1 MLHPVTIAAMSS
13 LRLSVGLVA
22 LALALPVAADDV
34 DLPRFPSVSPDGREV
49 VFSWRGDLWKVPSQG
64 GAATRLTSHP
74 QDDLA
79 SAWSPDGSLIGFESE
94 RDGFRNLFVMK
105 TDGTGLRQVTE
116 LDRDAALAGFGRR
129 SDGSL
134 GLTFTSTLQFDL
146 YRSGRP
152 YMVSVDGGDAEVV
165 HGAFGSAPL
174 VSPDGTR
181 VLFERGGSAWF
192 RRHYRGPDQRDVWLF
207 DRRDD
212 SFRKLTT
219 WEGNDGQPR
228 WAGNDAVFFLS
239 DRVADTVNVFRMDLA
254 GGEPTVA
261 QVTRFTDAD
270 VIGFDLSADGNTL
283 IAHQWDSLFRWDLAA
298 AAPGGAGQKLSITA
312 AADAGDSIELRDVS
326 RNVTE
331 SALNPDGKSMAM
343 IAFGDVYVRSIDDKS
358 PTRAITRSESRERD
372 LAWSPDGLT
381 LYFVSDESG
390 REEIRA
396 ATVTSTRSELREV
409 AKKATSSEPTPDAPA
424 VAAVARGGERG
435 AAGESEAS
443 AHADPPAEPAAAAAP
458 AGTETSAK
466 TDSTGKPS
474 AEEKPDPKLNPAR
487 WSEAVQF
494 DVQTVVSDALRLR
507 RPSPSPDGMSL
518 AFRRGLGDLV
528 IRSLGADG
536 TGSEERVLVPG
547 WDTSIEWQWSPDS
560 RWIAFSQHDRNF
572 NNDVFIIPA
581 DGSAAPIN
589 ITRHPDNDG
598 RPRWS
603 ADGKVLAF
611 LSERNDNTADVW
623 MVYLDKSMES
633 LTPMELEKYYKDA
646 AEETKKRKPLKPVG
660 QKLAKA
666 ATGGDAP
673 PDAVA
678 EAKPELKPDAK
689 ADDESDDA
697 QKASKTP
704 AKTPA
709 KIEPLDPAHLADAY
723 LRLRRVT
730 NSPGA
735 EGGLEIT
742 PAGDRYIFT
751 AAEEGGGLFSLKWD
765 GTDRKKLG
773 PAGSVEHLSLT
784 GDKVVVVSGGRASHV
799 KPEGGEQKFVD
810 IDATIV
816 IDRADLAS
824 RKFQELARTLGA
836 EFYHPTM
843 KGLDWEALTGRY
855 LTLARA
861 SRTPDEFNWIS
872 SRFLGELNASHLGV
886 TSPDPASPIRQA
898 QGRIGTTH
906 TRVADGVRID
916 RVFSDSPAALS
927 SPAILPGDL
936 IVAVEFE
943 AFGPTDTL
951 ESALRG
957 RTGRE
962 TALTVRRPNE
972 ASPREF
978 TVLLTP
984 ISFEAQRRL
993 AYNDWQNQTRE
1004 QVAAWSDGRIGY
1016 IHIEAMDQPQLDSFE
1031 RDLFAAAEGRS
1042 GLIVDVRNNGGG
1054 WTADRLLSS
1063 IMVQPHAYTVPRG
1076 MSDAPTDGYPQ
1087 DRLFIQRYSLPMN
1100 MLCNEKS
1107 FSNAEITAHAFRT
1120 LKRGTLVGQ
1129 KTYGGVISTDAFR
1142 LVDGTTVR
1150 LPFRGWYLSDGT
1162 DMENNGAVPDIVV
1175 PMTPQAEAQNSDE
1188 QLKAAVEELRS
1199 RMG

>member
-1 MLHPVTIAAMSS
+1 MSL
-13 LRLSVGLVA
+13 LRLSAGLIA
-22 LALALPVAADDV
+22 LALALPSAADIV

-49 VFSWRGDLWKVPSQG
+49 VFSWRGDLWKVSSQG

-74 QDDLA
+74 QDELA
-79 SAWSPDGSLIGFESE
+79 SAWSPDGISIGFESE
-94 RDGFRNLFVMK
+94 RDGFRNLFVMS
-105 TDGTGLRQVTE
+105 TDGTGLRQVTS

-129 SDGSL
+129 VDGSPV
-134 GLTFTSTLQFDL
+134 LTFTGTLQFDL

-152 YMVSVDGGDAEVV
+152 YMVSIDGGDAELV
-165 HGAFGSAPL
+165 HGAFGSAPM

-192 RRHYRGPDQRDVWLF
+192 RRHYRGPDQRDLWLF
-207 DRRDD
+207 DRRDN
-212 SFRKLTT
+212 SFRPLTT
-219 WEGNDGQPR
+219 WNGNDGQPR
-228 WAGNDAVFFLS
+228 WGGNDTVFFLS

-254 GGEPTVA
+254 GGESTVS
-261 QVTRFTDAD
+261 QITQFTDAD
-270 VIGFDLSADGNTL
+270 VIGFDLSADGSIL
-283 IAHQWDSLFRWDLAA
+283 VAHQWDSLYRWDLASGA
-298 AAPGGAGQKLSITA
+298 AGGAGQKLAITA
-312 AADAGDSIELRDVS
+312 AADAGDAIELRDVA
-326 RNVTE
+326 RNVSE
-331 SALNPDGKSMAM
+331 SVLNPDGKSMAM

-396 ATVTSTRSELREV
+396 AKVSSTRSELREV
-409 AKKATSSEPTPDAPA
+409 ARKAASGEEPLAEPA
-424 VAAVARGGERG
+424 AVAVARGGDG
-435 AAGESEAS
+435 GDAGESDGTA
-443 AHADPPAEPAAAAAP
+443 AADPPAHPAPLAPGGADAP
-458 AGTETSAK
+458 AKSDTASK
-466 TDSTGKPS
+466 STT
-474 AEEKPDPKLNPAR
+474 EEKSDPKLNPGR

-494 DVQTVVSDALRLR
+494 EVQTVVSDASRLR
-507 RPSPSPDGMSL
+507 RPSPSPDGTSL

-528 IRSLGADG
+528 IRSLGGEG
-536 TGSEERVLVPG
+536 TAAEERVLVPG

-560 RWIAFSQHDRNF
+560 RWIAFAQHDRNF
-572 NNDVFIIPA
+572 NSDIFIIPA

-589 ITRHPDNDG
+589 VTRHPDNDG

-611 LSERNDNTADVW
+611 LSERNDNSADVW

-633 LTPMELEKYYKDA
+633 LTPLELEKYYKDA
-646 AEETKKRKPLKPVG
+646 AEESKKRKPLKPVG
-660 QKLAKA
+660 QTASAPAAAAAAAAAASPASPPSSDEAKAAPEATNEGEGEDAKKPAKA
-666 ATGGDAP
+666 AT
-673 PDAVA
+673 
-678 EAKPELKPDAK
+678 KP
-689 ADDESDDA
+689 
-697 QKASKTP
+697 
-704 AKTPA
+704 
-709 KIEPLDPAHLADAY
+709 EPLDPAHLADTY

-735 EGGLEIT
+735 EGNLEIT

-773 PAGSVEHLSLT
+773 PVGSVEHVSLT
-784 GDKVVVVSGGRASHV
+784 GDKVVVVSAGRAAHV
-799 KPEGGEQKFVD
+799 KPEGGELKFVD

-816 IDRADLAS
+816 IDRAALAT

-843 KGLDWEALTGRY
+843 KGLDWDALTQRY
-855 LTLARA
+855 LALARA

-886 TSPDPASPIRQA
+886 TSPDPSSPLRQL
-898 QGRIGTTH
+898 QGRIGTAH
-906 TRVADGVRID
+906 TRTAEGVRVD
-916 RVFSDSPAALS
+916 QVLKDSPAALA

-936 IVAVEFE
+936 IVAVEFVG
-943 AFGPTDTL
+943 FGATDTL

-962 TALTVRRPNE
+962 TAFTVRRQT
-972 ASPREF
+972 ADSPREF

-984 ISFEAQRRL
+984 ISPEAHRRL

-1054 WTADRLLSS
+1054 WTADRLLAS

-1076 MSDAPTDGYPQ
+1076 MVDAPTDGYPQ

-1129 KTYGGVISTDAFR
+1129 QTYGGVISTDAFR

-1162 DMENNGAVPDIVV
+1162 DMENNGAVPDLIV
-1175 PMTPQAEAQNSDE
+1175 PMTPQAESQNSDE
-1188 QLKAAVEELRS
+1188 QLKAAVEELRR